1 MDVMSYYILEMQY
14 QEAKMKTLRKYKQLL
29 EAYDNPDISSDDIL
43 DLSYDIA
50 AGNKVCLDLR
60 DSLIELTARN
70 TTTIMKGESIWN

>member
-29 EAYDNPDISSDDIL
+29 EAYDNPTISSEDIL

-60 DSLIELTARN
+60 DSLMELTARN
-70 TTTIMKGESIWN
+70 TTTIMKGESI

>member
-29 EAYDNPDISSDDIL
+29 EAYANPEMSSDDIL
-43 DLSYDIA
+43 ELSYDIA

-60 DSLIELTARN
+60 DSLMELTARN
-70 TTTIMKGESIWN
+70 TTAIMKGESI

>member
-29 EAYDNPDISSDDIL
+29 EAYDNPDMSSDDIL
-43 DLSYDIA
+43 ELSYDIA

-60 DSLIELTARN
+60 DSLTELTARN
-70 TTTIMKGESIWN
+70 TTTIMKGESI

>member
-29 EAYDNPDISSDDIL
+29 EAYDNPDMSSDNIL
-43 DLSYDIA
+43 ELSYDIA

-60 DSLIELTARN
+60 DSLMELTARN
-70 TTTIMKGESIWN
+70 TTTIMKGESI

>member
-1 MDVMSYYILEMQY
+1 MDVISYYILEMQY

-29 EAYDNPDISSDDIL
+29 EAYDDPAMTSDDIL

-60 DSLIELTARN
+60 DSLMRLTARN
-70 TTTIMKGESIWN
+70 TTTIMKGESI

>member
-29 EAYDNPDISSDDIL
+29 EAYDNPDMSSDDIL
-43 DLSYDIA
+43 ELSYDIA

-60 DSLIELTARN
+60 DSLMELTARN
-70 TTTIMKGESIWN
+70 TTTIMKGESI